1 MDRIDSNVFQ
11 VIAYTLSG
19 QDNALKGADDLWISF
34 QDKINGLM
42 NNNSRKSNIKIPI
55 KNRPDWDDVK
65 DVLNGNKPISD
76 LEM

>member
-1 MDRIDSNVFQ
+1 
-11 VIAYTLSG
+11 
-19 QDNALKGADDLWISF
+19 
-34 QDKINGLM
+34 M
-42 NNNSRKSNIKIPI
+42 NNNSGKSNIKIPI